1 MASPQKADAS
11 PTKAFFVRMLTRD
24 ITFNDCILDLVDN
37 SVDGAWE
44 HTGALPSDLV
54 VDDRLEK
61 YWIAINLDGD
71 RFCIS
76 DNCGGITLDEAVNY
90 AFTFGRKST
99 EPRAEYTVGV
109 YGIGMKRAVFKLGKT
124 IRISSTYNE
133 GERRVGFAVP
143 IDVDEWVSKTEG
155 PWDFD
160 LLDNEPAEEAGVK
173 IEITDLAPEISQ
185 KFKDPT
191 YEKSLRDLLGRDYL
205 LSLMRG
211 LTITVNGIPVTST
224 TLSWREEFTPLRRTY
239 EDNGVTVSI
248 IAGMHAPP
256 PDDVG
261 PEEPS
266 RSDRL
271 SGWYV
276 VCNGRVV
283 LASDRSSVTGWGSS
297 LTWPSWHGQ
306 YNGFLGVALFNAA
319 DPSLL
324 PMTTTKRSVDTSS
337 AVYVRALVEME
348 KPTRAWINYTNIRKN
363 DREAAARLERSGKS
377 VTISNVRPNDNF
389 KPPTLGQPKNPVA
402 NVNYT
407 VLRSRMTKMAAALGN
422 IGLPYRE
429 VGLRTFDFA
438 YEQLVDE
445 DEDEG

>member
-1 MASPQKADAS
+1 MASPRKADAS

-24 ITFNDCILDLVDN
+24 ITLDDCILDLVDN

-44 HTGALPSDLV
+44 HTRALPSELV
-54 VDDRLEK
+54 IDDSLQEYQIDIDIDVDKFR
-61 YWIAINLDGD
+61 IT
-71 RFCIS
+71 

-99 EPRAEYTVGV
+99 EPPPAEYTIGV
-109 YGIGMKRAVFKLGKT
+109 YGIGMKRAVFKLGKNIQIT
-124 IRISSTYNE
+124 STYSDD
-133 GERRVGFAVP
+133 GRRIGFAVP
-143 IDVDEWVSKTEG
+143 IDVDEWVSTTEG

-160 LLDNEPAEEAGVK
+160 LVDSEPAEAAGVE
-173 IEITDLAPEISQ
+173 IEVTNLAPEISE

-191 YEKSLRDLLGRDYL
+191 YVRSLRDLLGRDYL

-211 LTITVNGIPVTST
+211 LAITVNGVSVTSQP
-224 TLSWREEFTPLRRTY
+224 LSWREEFAPLRRTY
-239 EDNGVTVSI
+239 EDSGVTVSI

-256 PDDVG
+256 PDDIG
-261 PEEPS
+261 PQAPS
-266 RSDRL
+266 RTDRI
-271 SGWYV
+271 SGWYII
-276 VCNGRVV
+276 CNGRVV
-283 LASDRSSVTGWGSS
+283 LAADRSSVTGWGSR

-306 YNGFLGVALFNAA
+306 YNGFLGVAFFNAA
-319 DPSLL
+319 DPTLL

-348 KPTRAWINYTNIRKN
+348 KPTRAWIDYTNVRKN

-377 VTISNVRPNDNF
+377 VTISNVQPNDEF
-389 KPPTLGQPKNPVA
+389 KPPTLGQSRDPVA

-407 VLRSRMTKMAAALGN
+407 VLRRRMTKMAAALGN
-422 IGLPYRE
+422 IGLTYRE
-429 VGLRTFDFA
+429 VGLRTFDYA

-445 DEDEG
+445 DDG